1 MVDAG
6 PVVVLSE
13 KQDTDKGPVPEPDV
27 QSGTR
32 DDALQPAREGASV
45 APLAGLDAGELEEP
59 EELKEPASQPHG
71 REVKGVPPSMVREKT
86 RKWKKLKKKKADSSE
101 ESWESARKNAWLRE
115 LLTSSSGKKTRAST
129 RGLRS
134 PAGG

>member
-1 MVDAG
+1 M
-6 PVVVLSE
+6 VLSE
-13 KQDTDKGPVPEPDV
+13 KQDTDKGPVLEPDV

-45 APLAGLDAGELEEP
+45 VPPAGLDAGELEEPEEP

-101 ESWESARKNAWLRE
+101 DSW
-115 LLTSSSGKKTRAST
+115 
-129 RGLRS
+129 
-134 PAGG
+134 

>member
-1 MVDAG
+1 
-6 PVVVLSE
+6 
-13 KQDTDKGPVPEPDV
+13 
-27 QSGTR
+27 
-32 DDALQPAREGASV
+32 
-45 APLAGLDAGELEEP
+45 LDAGELEEP